1 MPSGKQH
8 AQDRKVAVLV
18 IGLALLAR
26 TARHRRTFQFVIVSA
41 IAVAAVAGMARE
53 GQTQSFERMAN
64 WIRRHS

>member
-8 AQDRKVAVLV
+8 AQDRQVAVLV

-26 TARHRRTFQFVIVSA
+26 IARHRRTFQFIIVSA

-53 GQTQSFERMAN
+53 GQTQSLERMAD
-64 WIRRHS
+64 WIRRRS